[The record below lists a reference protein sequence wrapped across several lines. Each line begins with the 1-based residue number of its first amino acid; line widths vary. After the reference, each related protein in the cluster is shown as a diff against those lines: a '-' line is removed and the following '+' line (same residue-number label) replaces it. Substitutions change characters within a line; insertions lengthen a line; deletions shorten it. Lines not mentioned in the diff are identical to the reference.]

1 MSDPTN
7 NQIKKPHEFETML
20 ILQGGGS
27 LGAYECGVFSVLHK
41 NNIKF
46 DMVIGTSIGAVNAS
60 IIAGTKNQDKASE
73 RLEEFWDE
81 LSESVTSESL
91 PEKMRTYQAVL
102 NSTLFG
108 SANVVKPYFGF
119 PNPWI
124 LAGSKPFLYDN
135 APLKNTL
142 KKYVDFD
149 FLNKENSVRLL
160 VTAVNIQTG
169 KPIVFDSNKMKIDI
183 DHIISSTGY
192 PFYGINWTKKDEMYL
207 WDGSLM
213 SNTPFRE
220 AVNASPKKD
229 KIAYIVSLF
238 PKSHNLLPQNMEESW
253 HRARDIMHSDKTDH
267 NVMMSK
273 VFSRYLTLLKEMHAI
288 LGKAKLDE
296 SSKKEFDKMKPEYDK
311 LVAKRGAIIKDMIK
325 IERTE
330 DSHFFLEDADF
341 SKKTIKQLIHD
352 GRNDATK
359 ALAIHRKKSN

>member
-1 MSDPTN
+1 MMEN
-7 NQIKKPHEFETML
+7 NQNIEKPHKLETML
-20 ILQGGGS
+20 VLQGGGS

-60 IIAGTKNQDKASE
+60 IIAGTKNQDNVSE

-81 LSESVTSESL
+81 LSESITPEFL
-91 PEKMRTYQAVL
+91 PENMRTYQSVL
-102 NSTLFG
+102 NSMLFG
-108 SANVVKPYFGF
+108 STNVVKPYFGF
-119 PNPWI
+119 PNPWM

-135 APLKNTL
+135 TPLKNTL
-142 KKYVDFD
+142 KKYVNFD
-149 FLNKENSVRLL
+149 FLNKENGLRLL

-169 KPIVFDSNKMKIDI
+169 KPIVFDSDKTKIDI
-183 DHIISSTGY
+183 DHIMSSTGY
-192 PFYGINWTKKDEMYL
+192 PFYGINWTKKDGMYL

-229 KIAYIVSLF
+229 KIVYLVSLF
-238 PKSHNLLPQNMEESW
+238 PKSHDILPQNMEESW
-253 HRARDIMHSDKTDH
+253 HRARDIIYSDKTDH
-267 NVMMSK
+267 NIMMSK
-273 VFSRYLTLLKEMHAI
+273 VFSRYLTLLKEMYVI

-296 SSKKEFDKMKPEYDK
+296 NSKQKFQNLKPEYAK

-341 SKKTIKQLIHD
+341 SKKTIRQLVHD
-352 GRNDATK
+352 GKNDAVK
-359 ALAIHRKKSN
+359 ALAIHHKKLV